1 MSSRS
6 PSQPSGSSESLSQ
19 SPSQPPSQGSAGRLV
34 AAVPGGAAA
43 LLYAWAAWCFGGPS
57 SPSTTVAV
65 SVGGALVL
73 GAGVTYF
80 LLVDGNTGFFGALAL
95 IGGLLLT
102 VAVAD
107 QAASRGETAT
117 CVVTK
122 IREELRK
129 SVGEGGAEK
138 TLYHH
143 TLRCP
148 GGYPSS
154 LGAEDRRVAPE
165 GGEVR
170 VAYDA
175 ERRVAPA
182 VEGSSSPWRPALLA
196 LPLLAL
202 ATAGAARG
210 RRTVSEER
218 PA

>member
-1 MSSRS
+1 M
-6 PSQPSGSSESLSQ
+6 PSQ
-19 SPSQPPSQGSAGRLV
+19 SPSQPSQSSQSTQSSQSSQGSPGPLV
-34 AAVPGGAAA
+34 AAVPAITAV
-43 LLYAWAAWCFGGPS
+43 LVYAWAAWCFGGSS

-73 GAGVTYF
+73 GAGAAYF

-107 QAASRGETAT
+107 QAAARGETAT

-122 IREELRK
+122 IREELRA
-129 SVGEGGAEK
+129 SVGEGGAQT

-143 TLRCP
+143 ALRCP

-154 LGAEDRRVAPE
+154 LAEARRAAPE

-182 VEGSSSPWRPALLA
+182 VEGSRSPWRPALLA
-196 LPLLAL
+196 LPLLAA
-202 ATAGAARG
+202 ATAGALRG
-210 RRTVSEER
+210 RRQRLSEER